1 MDLDTALAF
10 ARARHQGVLVTL
22 RRDGRPQLSNI
33 AYRVGSDDVIRISVT
48 ADRAK
53 TKNLARDGR
62 ASLYVCRDDFWA
74 YAVIDGTAEL
84 SPVAAAPD
92 DPAVDELVDLY
103 KSLQGEHPDWHE
115 YRAAMVADGRLVV
128 RIRPERA
135 YGMLP
140 PG

>member
-1 MDLDTALAF
+1 MDLDTALGF
-10 ARARHQGVLVTL
+10 ARSRHQGVLVTL

-33 AYRVGSDDVIRISVT
+33 AYRVGVDDVIRISIT

-62 ASLYVCRDDFWA
+62 ASLYVGRDDFWA
-74 YAVIDGTAEL
+74 YVVIDGAAEL
-84 SPVAAAPD
+84 SPVATRPD
-92 DPAVDELVDLY
+92 DATVDELVDLY
-103 KSLQGEHPDWHE
+103 RSLQGEHPDWNE
-115 YRAAMVADGRLVV
+115 YRTAMVADKRLVA